1 MRIGRHYTLW
11 KIHQIHNKIVG
22 IWCQQSSLVFWG
34 RNKQNRKLV
43 MGTLVVAGFWNL
55 ASSTNHFRFTV
66 IETIIVVIKFHCGN
80 DVEREKVKILKADS
94 LAAAELQKIR
104 NPIPEEVLRAKIATR
119 YSFFDGFSCWSL
131 QFCL

>member
-1 MRIGRHYTLW
+1 MPAKQPGFLGEKQTKYKVSYWNIGLGW
-11 KIHQIHNKIVG
+11 ILE
-22 IWCQQSSLVFWG
+22 S
-34 RNKQNRKLV
+34 
-43 MGTLVVAGFWNL
+43 

-66 IETIIVVIKFHCGN
+66 IEPVIVVIKFHCGN
-80 DVEREKVKILKADS
+80 DVERENFKILKADS
-94 LAAAELQKIR
+94 LAAAELRKIR